1 MRALKAHAHHN
12 PNKSAALSS
21 SGHAAHG
28 AKRRGG
34 GAGGNNG
41 RASDE
46 RASSAI
52 GSHVGST
59 VTLEEKVK
67 RLDGGLEMLRSG
79 KTAEEVLQAYS
90 RHALVKALA
99 EMRAKTLQEPR
110 KCGVREGATWC
121 VGEWCARA
129 DASAREVVGSRAWRL
144 DVL

>member
-1 MRALKAHAHHN
+1 MHHHVREAGVLHN
-12 PNKSAALSS
+12 RSSRSSA
-21 SGHAAHG
+21 GHATHG
-28 AKRRGG
+28 AKRRGS
-34 GAGGNNG
+34 GASGNG

-46 RASSAI
+46 RVSPTGSSP
-52 GSHVGST
+52 
-59 VTLEEKVK
+59 TLEEKVK
-67 RLDGGLEMLRSG
+67 RLDGGLDMLRSG

-129 DASAREVVGSRAWRL
+129 ETSAREVVGSRAWRL
-144 DVL
+144 DDQ